1 MKTYLAK
8 NDEVERKWILLD
20 ADGAVLG
27 RLAVQIATILRGRN
41 KPVYTPHVD
50 TGDFVI
56 VVNAE
61 KVVLT
66 GSKNERKIYQTY
78 SGHMG
83 GQKEVTA
90 QTMRDKQ
97 PQLMIGL
104 AVKGMMPKGRLARQQ
119 LRKLKVYAGPD
130 HPHAAQNPET
140 IAASH

>member
-8 NDEVERKWILLD
+8 SNEVERKWILLD

-66 GSKNERKIYQTY
+66 GSKDEGKIYQTY

-83 GQKEVTA
+83 GQKEITA
-90 QTMRDKQ
+90 KTMRDKQ

-140 IAASH
+140 VAASH